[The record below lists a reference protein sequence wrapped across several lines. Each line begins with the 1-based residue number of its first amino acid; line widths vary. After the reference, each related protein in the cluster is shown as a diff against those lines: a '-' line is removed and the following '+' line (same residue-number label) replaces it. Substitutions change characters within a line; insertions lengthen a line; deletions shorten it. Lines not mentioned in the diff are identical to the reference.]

1 MNVKGEILESFEI
14 YSNSVGLPSKPKNG
28 DHVGHLVLEDE
39 GLVVLAVADGV
50 GEHFC
55 DWDASQTT
63 IRSVL
68 QRFEEGEGDLEPRM
82 AGAVEFAHQEVQ
94 NLQGESAGAIS
105 TLVMVVW
112 EIGEPECR
120 FVSVGD
126 SRVYR
131 VGHSGVDLL
140 TEDDSRTVPVKRDGK
155 IVIIDGA
162 AAFSNA
168 ITAAVGTREPL
179 DLQVETAEFPSGG
192 MMALTSDGCHELAG
206 FQGFVA
212 QVFAHP
218 ELKKAADTIV
228 FGQNEAFGKDD
239 ATLALLRRTDFSEK
253 EREKYLKVFRAG
265 SDFQAEG
272 LLGHFMVR
280 VLADHLNQAAGVPD
294 SKSMVQVLDYLKER
308 KLQLTKGDLSKA
320 LGNLKDDGEIET
332 KRVWDRLVGM
342 VLGL

>member
-1 MNVKGEILESFEI
+1 LESFEI
-14 YSNSVGLPSKPKNG
+14 YANSVGLPSKPKNG

-63 IRSVL
+63 IKSVL
-68 QRFEEGEGDLEPRM
+68 QRFEEGEGDLELRM

-105 TLVMVVW
+105 TLVLVVW
-112 EIGEPECR
+112 KIGEPECR

-140 TEDDSRTVPVKRDGK
+140 TEDDSRTVPVKRDGE
-155 IVIIDGA
+155 IVIINGA

-168 ITAAVGTREPL
+168 ITAAVGTLEPL
-179 DLQVETAEFPSGG
+179 DLRVETAEFPSGG

-206 FQGFVA
+206 FQGFLKE
-212 QVFAHP
+212 VFARP
-218 ELKKAADTIV
+218 DLEKAAESIV
-228 FGQNEAFGKDD
+228 FENNEVYGHDD
-239 ATLALLRRTDFSEK
+239 ATLALLRRTDFSEGEK
-253 EREKYLKVFRAG
+253 EVYLAAFRGGGDFRE
-265 SDFQAEG
+265 EG

-280 VLADHLNQAAGVPD
+280 VLADHLFESAAVPD
-294 SKSMVQVLDYLKER
+294 SENMGEMLDYLR
-308 KLQLTKGDLSKA
+308 DQKLRLTRDDLIRI
-320 LGNLKDDGEIET
+320 LENLRDDGKVET
-332 KRVWDRLVGM
+332 KRIWDQLIGLVH
-342 VLGL
+342 GL